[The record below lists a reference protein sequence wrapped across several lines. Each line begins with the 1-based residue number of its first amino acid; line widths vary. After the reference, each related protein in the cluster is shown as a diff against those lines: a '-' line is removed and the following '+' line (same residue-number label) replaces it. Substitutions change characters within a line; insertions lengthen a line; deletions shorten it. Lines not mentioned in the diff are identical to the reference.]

1 MEGSSME
8 LNTRHPDVSINE
20 MFINR
25 WSPRSFKKTPIAAED
40 ISRLFE
46 AARWAPSGSNN
57 QPWRFIY
64 ASSGKKREKLN
75 AVLMDSNKIWALEA
89 PLLILVFCL
98 TETSDG
104 REIRTAQFDT
114 GAAWMSLAIQAR
126 YMGLYTHAMGGIHR
140 DKAIEF
146 MGKQKSKY
154 ESICAIAVGYKD
166 KKDRLSDS
174 LKSREIMSQRMLV
187 SEFVFDGEI
196 DS

>member
-1 MEGSSME
+1 MEGTSME
-8 LNTRHPDVSINE
+8 VNTRYPDASINE
-20 MFINR
+20 IFTNR
-25 WSPRSFKKTPIAAED
+25 WSPRSFKKTPIADED

-57 QPWRFIY
+57 QPWRFVY
-64 ASSGKKREKLN
+64 ATSGKKREKLDT
-75 AVLMDSNKIWALEA
+75 VLMDSNKIWACEA

-98 TETSDG
+98 TEGPDG

-126 YMGLYTHAMGGIHR
+126 YMGLYTHAMAGIHR

-166 KKDRLSDS
+166 NKDRLSDS
-174 LKSREIMSQRMLV
+174 LKSREIMSQRISV
-187 SEFVFDGEI
+187 SEFVFTGEI
-196 DS
+196 DC

>member
-1 MEGSSME
+1 MEVSSME

-20 MFINR
+20 IFINR
-25 WSPRSFKKTPIAAED
+25 WSPRSFKKTPIASED

-75 AVLMDSNKIWALEA
+75 AVLMDSNKIWASEA

-98 TETSDG
+98 TSTSDG

-166 KKDRLSDS
+166 NKDRLSDS

-187 SEFVFDGEI
+187 SEFVFGGEI

>member
-1 MEGSSME
+1 
-8 LNTRHPDVSINE
+8 
-20 MFINR
+20 
-25 WSPRSFKKTPIAAED
+25 
-40 ISRLFE
+40 
-46 AARWAPSGSNN
+46 
-57 QPWRFIY
+57 
-64 ASSGKKREKLN
+64 
-75 AVLMDSNKIWALEA
+75 MDSNKIWAHKA

-98 TETSDG
+98 TQTSDG

-166 KKDRLSDS
+166 DKNKLPDS
-174 LKSREIMSQRMLV
+174 LKSREIISQRKLV
-187 SEFVFDGEI
+187 SDFVFDGEI
-196 DS
+196 DC